1 MQNKNP
7 LQIKWPG
14 SAVLWTSWEGTVT
27 GGANE
32 RCLAER
38 GLLVY
43 KVDYQSFQAWPSVAF
58 VLKPR

>member
-1 MQNKNP
+1 MHVQNKNP
-7 LQIKWPG
+7 LLIKWPG

-43 KVDYQSFQAWPSVAF
+43 KVDRLWPSVAF